1 MMDGYLLNK
10 SIILGSQLYFSGY
23 FSGNFIWFV
32 LTLRRHPQ
40 IAGGWG
46 VRNLQRLIVDIYAS
60 IEWNETMLFA
70 FPLYCHCL
78 HDGMS
83 VYMPILQFVRQNWVK
98 RPILSITRVWKLHPW
113 NVDISSCI
121 AWNNTKFFASPSY
134 CRCLHDGIWI
144 ETPILQFTRQNGLNG
159 QFYRLPGYENCT
171 HESLITQLVLHEMR
185 QFFFISFILPLP
197 TRWYINL
204 PANFIFICQN

>member
-46 VRNLQRLIVDIYAS
+46 YGICQRLIVDIYAS

-70 FPLYCHCL
+70 FPLYCHYL

-83 VYMPILQFVRQNWVK
+83 VYMPILQFV
-98 RPILSITRVWKLHPW
+98 
-113 NVDISSCI
+113 
-121 AWNNTKFFASPSY
+121 
-134 CRCLHDGIWI
+134 
-144 ETPILQFTRQNGLNG
+144 RQNGLNG

-171 HESLITQLVLHEMR
+171 HETLISHLVLHEITQSFLHHLHIAAAYMMVYELKR
-185 QFFFISFILPLP
+185 QFC
-197 TRWYINL
+197 NL
-204 PANFIFICQN
+204 PAKMG